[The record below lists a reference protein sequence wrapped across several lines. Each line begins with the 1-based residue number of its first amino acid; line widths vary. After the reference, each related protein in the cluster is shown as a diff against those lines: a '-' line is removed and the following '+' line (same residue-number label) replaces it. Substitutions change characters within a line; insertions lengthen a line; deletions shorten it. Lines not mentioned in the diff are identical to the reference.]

1 MKNRNLWAMLCAILV
16 FLILPS
22 CAANAADDGAKS
34 IYDEIVFDGAD
45 SYIAGLEYGM
55 SVDAALD
62 ALGLTEKD
70 VIVSSYEEMTT
81 IVTNQYRYYAEFGKD
96 CGVLTGLYFKNNELY
111 KVGHSVYVDMAD
123 TAAAY
128 DLAAGFIEDF
138 LEKSGAKLLSKTD
151 EYVEP
156 CCMTYGTTESL
167 DKESFLQP
175 DQQINYQ
182 FMGLGVLGEIGL
194 SSHAVP
200 NNLYVPEPFENDMV
214 YVINIT
220 SMLEWQDRG

>member
-1 MKNRNLWAMLCAILV
+1 MKNKNFLALLCAILV

-22 CAANAADDGAKS
+22 CAADAADDGTKS

-70 VIVSSYEEMTT
+70 ANVSSYEEMTT

-96 CGVLTGLYFKNNELY
+96 CGVLTGLYFKNDELY
-111 KVGHSVYVDMAD
+111 KVGHSVYVDMTD

-138 LEKSGAKLLSKTD
+138 LEKSGAAPMSIE
-151 EYVEP
+151 EYAEP
-156 CCMTYGTTESL
+156 CYMSYGTTESL
-167 DKESFLQP
+167 DKETFLQP
-175 DQQINYQ
+175 NQQLNYQ
-182 FMGLGVLGEIGL
+182 LMGLGVLGEIGL

-200 NNLYVPEPFENDMV
+200 NSLYAPEPFENDMV